1 MTPMLLHAKIC
12 LSGDSSFSTGDIS
25 KHPPLTPKKVK
36 KKKKEGRTYIGLSD
50 STHSKIDFFVLSPV
64 MSEYINDYSVSK
76 RKDSSQVYFV

>member
-1 MTPMLLHAKIC
+1 MTPMLLHTKIC
-12 LSGDSSFSTGDIS
+12 LSGDSSFSTGEIS
-25 KHPPLTPKKVK
+25 KHPPLHPQKG